1 MCSLQHGRRLKGHY
15 KSKASFI
22 GSMQAFYVQRKQQD
36 SGLTP
41 STFFSWKERRAH
53 GTLLGLPPGDIPGID
68 DEAPEN
74 EEVLG
79 AVRLSSLG
87 QAATGSS
94 PHVCNGEA
102 TDEIKLYGAS
112 LAYLISLQDAY
123 KAA

>member
-1 MCSLQHGRRLKGHY
+1 MKKAGHVE
-15 KSKASFI
+15 AL
-22 GSMQAFYVQRKQQD
+22 QAFYVRRKEQD

-41 STFFSWKERRAH
+41 STFFSWKERRTH

-87 QAATGSS
+87 QAATASS
-94 PHVCNGEA
+94 PPVCNGEA
-102 TDEIKLYGAS
+102 TDEIKLYDAS
-112 LAYLISLQDAY
+112 LASHISLQDAY